1 VNLTRDFVRLAED
14 EFAVDWIATQRSV
27 AKRLGLTSSFDS
39 AVYDP
44 RRYPTY
50 WCVPLL
56 VGSYVGASRRNVLA
70 DTESFVTGCLI
81 RHFFFE
87 PDRPFG
93 AAAEGDRFRAIAEA
107 YEASRLKNVAGLSYD
122 ACFAAKCLPWTV
134 LLAIGTHSILAE
146 VGERGEYADAMNA
159 TVLVHSC
166 LQMVDDWHDQEE
178 DAVREHWNMWVREP
192 VADSLAAV
200 APLLSGSDAS
210 VQRLRPHL
218 LRRALA
224 AQLHD
229 AASDLRHVV
238 NTCEH
243 GKG

>member
-1 VNLTRDFVRLAED
+1 MNLTRDFVQLAED
-14 EFAVDWIATQRSV
+14 DYAVDWTATQRSV
-27 AKRLGLTSSFDS
+27 AERLGLVSSFDS

-56 VGSYVGASRRNVLA
+56 IGSYVGASRRSVLA

-81 RHFFFE
+81 RHFFHE

-93 AAAEGDRFRAIAEA
+93 AAAERDGLRAIAEA
-107 YEASRLKNVAGLSYD
+107 YEASRTKNVAGLSYD

-166 LQMVDDWHDQEE
+166 LQMVDDWHDLAE
-178 DAVREHWNMWVREP
+178 DLAREHWNMWAREP
-192 VADSLAAV
+192 VTDSLAAV
-200 APLLSGSDAS
+200 APLLSGSHAS
-210 VQRLRPHL
+210 VERLRPHL

-224 AQLHD
+224 AQLQD
-229 AASDLRHVV
+229 AANDLRQVA
-238 NTCEH
+238 NTHEH
-243 GKG
+243 RKG